1 MDFSFTEEEE
11 KFRLEL
17 RTWLE
22 DNLPSGW
29 LEGTYLHVKDGEE
42 YAIFLR
48 GWQRKLYEGGW
59 AGIAWP
65 KKYGGREATLME
77 EIVYQQEMV
86 RVKAPPLVNYVG
98 LNMVAPTL
106 MQIGTEEQK
115 KKYIQKILTG
125 EEVWCQGYSEPNAG
139 SDLSA
144 IQTSA
149 VKEGE
154 RWIINGQKVWTS
166 FGHLADRCFLLA
178 RTSKHEKKH
187 KGITVFLL
195 DMNQPGVETRPIIQ
209 MDGQHDFNEVYF
221 NDAIAYDAEIVGEV
235 DEGWKVSIALLM
247 HERTGIGGQVFTLEQ
262 QFNELAA
269 MTNDLNDEDGP
280 LMENAIVR
288 KTMIDLYT
296 RSRGSLLNY
305 YRNLTKTLKNGHPG
319 AEGSMD
325 KLLVSELTKDVMAQS
340 ISLQGHRGILWKE
353 DAVIGDSYW
362 QDQYLYS
369 FGQTIGG
376 GTSEI
381 QKNTIGERILG
392 LPKDMGR

>member
-1 MDFSFTEEEE
+1 MDFSFTTKEEE
-11 KFRLEL
+11 FRLEL
-17 RTWLE
+17 RA
-22 DNLPSGW
+22 W
-29 LEGTYLHVKDGEE
+29 LEGNLPEGWHEGTSNVSKDERE
-42 YAIFLR
+42 YAVFLR
-48 GWQRKLYEGGW
+48 NWQRKLYEGGW
-59 AGIAWP
+59 AAIAWP

-86 RVKAPPLVNYVG
+86 RVKAPALVNYVG
-98 LNMVAPTL
+98 IHMVGPTL
-106 MQIGTEEQK
+106 MQIGTDEQK
-115 KKYIQKILTG
+115 AKYIQKILTG

-149 VKEGE
+149 VKDGD

-178 RTSKHEKKH
+178 RTNRFDKKH

-209 MDGQHDFNEVYF
+209 MDGQHDFNEVYL

-235 DEGWKVSIALLM
+235 DEGWKVTIALLM
-247 HERTGIGGQVFTLEQ
+247 HERTGIGAQVFTLEQ
-262 QFNELAA
+262 QFNELVGLAKE
-269 MTNDLNDEDGP
+269 LKEDEDP
-280 LMENAIVR
+280 LMDNPLVR
-288 KTMIDLYT
+288 HTMVDLYT

-325 KLLVSELTKDVMAQS
+325 KLMVSELTKELLSQS
-340 ISLQGHRGILWKE
+340 ISLQGHKGILWKE
-353 DAVIGDSYW
+353 DAITSNSYW
-362 QDQYLYS
+362 QDNYLYS

>member
-1 MDFSFTEEEE
+1 MDFSFSAKEEE
-11 KFRLEL
+11 FRHEL
-17 RTWLE
+17 RNWLE
-22 DNLPSGW
+22 QNLPDGW
-29 LEGTYLHVKDGEE
+29 LEGSSQVSKDEGE
-42 YAIFLR
+42 YTAFLR
-48 GWQRKLYEGGW
+48 DWQRKLYEGGW

-98 LNMVAPTL
+98 LHMVAPTL

-115 KKYIQKILTG
+115 SKYIQKILTG

-139 SDLSA
+139 SDLAA

-149 VKEGE
+149 VKDGD

-178 RTSKHEKKH
+178 RTNRFDKKH

-209 MDGQHDFNEVYF
+209 MDGQHDFNEVYL

-235 DEGWKVSIALLM
+235 DEGWRVSIALLM
-247 HERTGIGGQVFTLEQ
+247 HERTGIGAQVFTLEQ
-262 QFNELAA
+262 QFN
-269 MTNDLNDEDGP
+269 DLVSLTKDLKEDDQP
-280 LMENAIVR
+280 LMANPLVR

-325 KLLVSELTKDVMAQS
+325 KLLVSELTKDLLSQS
-340 ISLQGHRGILWKE
+340 ISLQGHQGILWKE
-353 DAVIGDSYW
+353 DAVVGQSYW
-362 QDQYLYS
+362 QDNYLYS

-381 QKNTIGERILG
+381 QKNTIAERILG

>member
-1 MDFSFTEEEE
+1 MDFSFTTKEEE
-11 KFRLEL
+11 FRLEL
-17 RTWLE
+17 RAWLE
-22 DNLPSGW
+22 GNLPEGW
-29 LEGTYLHVKDGEE
+29 LEGISNVSKDEGE
-42 YAIFLR
+42 YAVFLR
-48 GWQRKLYEGGW
+48 NWQRKLYEGGW
-59 AGIAWP
+59 AAIAWP

-86 RVKAPPLVNYVG
+86 RVKAPALVNYVG
-98 LNMVAPTL
+98 IHMVGPTL
-106 MQIGTEEQK
+106 MQIGTDEQK
-115 KKYIQKILTG
+115 AKYIQKILTG

-149 VKEGE
+149 VKDGD

-178 RTSKHEKKH
+178 RTNRFDKKH

-209 MDGQHDFNEVYF
+209 MDGQHDFNEVYL

-235 DEGWKVSIALLM
+235 DEGWKVTIALLM
-247 HERTGIGGQVFTLEQ
+247 HERTGIGAQVFTLEQ
-262 QFNELAA
+262 QFNELVGLAKE
-269 MTNDLNDEDGP
+269 LKEDDKP
-280 LMENAIVR
+280 LLGNPLVR
-288 KTMIDLYT
+288 HTMVDLYT

-325 KLLVSELTKDVMAQS
+325 KLMVSELTKELLSQS
-340 ISLQGHRGILWKE
+340 ISLQGHKGVLWKE
-353 DAVIGDSYW
+353 DAISSNSYW
-362 QDQYLYS
+362 QDNYLYS

>member
-1 MDFSFTEEEE
+1 MDFSFTTKEEE
-11 KFRLEL
+11 FRHEL

-22 DNLPSGW
+22 ENLPEGW
-29 LEGTYLHVKDGEE
+29 LDGTSKISKNEGE

-48 GWQRKLYEGGW
+48 NWQRKLYEGGW
-59 AGIAWP
+59 AAIAWP

-86 RVKAPPLVNYVG
+86 RVKAPALVNYVG
-98 LNMVAPTL
+98 IHMVAPTL

-115 KKYIQKILTG
+115 SKYIQKILTG

-149 VKEGE
+149 VKDGD

-178 RTSKHEKKH
+178 RTNRFDKKH

-209 MDGQHDFNEVYF
+209 MDGQHDFNEVYL

-235 DEGWKVSIALLM
+235 DEGWKVTIALLM

-262 QFNELAA
+262 QFNELVSL
-269 MTNDLNDEDGP
+269 TKELKEDDKP
-280 LMENAIVR
+280 LMANPLVR
-288 KTMIDLYT
+288 KEMIDLYT
-296 RSRGSLLNY
+296 RTRGSLLNY

-325 KLLVSELTKDVMAQS
+325 KLMVSELTKELLSQS
-340 ISLQGHRGILWKE
+340 ISLQGHQGVLWKE
-353 DAVIGDSYW
+353 DSITANSYW
-362 QDQYLYS
+362 QDNYLYS

>member
-1 MDFSFTEEEE
+1 MDFSFTTKEEE
-11 KFRLEL
+11 FRHEL

-22 DNLPSGW
+22 ENLPEGW
-29 LEGTYLHVKDGEE
+29 LDGTSKISKNEGE

-48 GWQRKLYEGGW
+48 NWQRKLYEGGW
-59 AGIAWP
+59 AAIAWP
-65 KKYGGREATLME
+65 EKYGGREATLME

-86 RVKAPPLVNYVG
+86 RVKAPALVNYVG
-98 LNMVAPTL
+98 IHMVAPTL

-115 KKYIQKILTG
+115 SKYIQKILTG

-149 VKEGE
+149 VKDGD

-178 RTSKHEKKH
+178 RTNRFDKKH

-195 DMNQPGVETRPIIQ
+195 DMNQQGVETRPIIQ
-209 MDGQHDFNEVYF
+209 MDGQHDFNEVYL

-235 DEGWKVSIALLM
+235 DEGWKVTIALLM

-262 QFNELAA
+262 QFNELVSL
-269 MTNDLNDEDGP
+269 TKELKEDDQP
-280 LMENAIVR
+280 LMANPLVR
-288 KTMIDLYT
+288 KEMIDLYT
-296 RSRGSLLNY
+296 RTRGSLLNY

-325 KLLVSELTKDVMAQS
+325 KLMVSELTKELLSQS
-340 ISLQGHRGILWKE
+340 ISLQGHQGILWKE
-353 DAVIGDSYW
+353 DAITANSYW
-362 QDQYLYS
+362 QNNYLYS

>member
-1 MDFSFTEEEE
+1 MDFSFTTKEEE
-11 KFRLEL
+11 FRHEL

-22 DNLPSGW
+22 ENLPEGW
-29 LEGTYLHVKDGEE
+29 LDGTSKISKNEGE

-48 GWQRKLYEGGW
+48 NWQRKLYEGGW
-59 AGIAWP
+59 AAIAWP
-65 KKYGGREATLME
+65 EKYGGREATLME

-86 RVKAPPLVNYVG
+86 RVKAPALVNYVG
-98 LNMVAPTL
+98 IHMVAPTL

-115 KKYIQKILTG
+115 SKYIQKILTG

-149 VKEGE
+149 VKDGD

-178 RTSKHEKKH
+178 RTNRFDKKH

-195 DMNQPGVETRPIIQ
+195 NMNQPGVETRPIIQ
-209 MDGQHDFNEVYF
+209 MDGQHDFNEVYL

-235 DEGWKVSIALLM
+235 DEGWKVTIALLM

-262 QFNELAA
+262 QFNELVSL
-269 MTNDLNDEDGP
+269 TKELKEDDQP
-280 LMENAIVR
+280 LMANPLVR
-288 KTMIDLYT
+288 KEMIDLYT
-296 RSRGSLLNY
+296 RTRGSLLNY

-325 KLLVSELTKDVMAQS
+325 KLMVSELTKELLSQS
-340 ISLQGHRGILWKE
+340 ISLQGHQGILWKE
-353 DAVIGDSYW
+353 DAITANSYW
-362 QDQYLYS
+362 QNNYLYS

>member
-1 MDFSFTEEEE
+1 MDFSFTTKEEE
-11 KFRLEL
+11 FRLEL

-22 DNLPSGW
+22 GNLPEGW
-29 LEGTYLHVKDGEE
+29 LEGTSKVSKDEGE
-42 YAIFLR
+42 YAVFLR
-48 GWQRKLYEGGW
+48 NWQRKLYEGGW
-59 AGIAWP
+59 AAIAWP

-86 RVKAPPLVNYVG
+86 RVKAPALVNYVG
-98 LNMVAPTL
+98 IHMVGPTL
-106 MQIGTEEQK
+106 MQIGTDEQK
-115 KKYIQKILTG
+115 AKYIQKILTG

-149 VKEGE
+149 VKDGD

-178 RTSKHEKKH
+178 RTNRFDKKH

-209 MDGQHDFNEVYF
+209 MDGQHDFNEVYL

-235 DEGWKVSIALLM
+235 DEGWKVTIALLM
-247 HERTGIGGQVFTLEQ
+247 HERTGIGAQVFTLEQ
-262 QFNELAA
+262 QFNELIALA
-269 MTNDLNDEDGP
+269 KEMKEDDKP
-280 LMENAIVR
+280 LLGNPLVR
-288 KTMIDLYT
+288 HTMVDLYT

-325 KLLVSELTKDVMAQS
+325 KLMVSELTKELLSQS
-340 ISLQGHRGILWKE
+340 ISLQGHKGVLWKE
-353 DAVIGDSYW
+353 DAISSNSYW
-362 QDQYLYS
+362 QDNYLYS

>member
-1 MDFSFTEEEE
+1 MDFSFSVKEEE
-11 KFRLEL
+11 FRHEL

-22 DNLPSGW
+22 QNLPEGW
-29 LEGTYLHVKDGEE
+29 LDGSSQVSKEEGES
-42 YAIFLR
+42 AAFLR
-48 GWQRKLYEGGW
+48 DWQRKLYEGGW

-98 LNMVAPTL
+98 LHMVAPTL

-115 KKYIQKILTG
+115 ERYIQKILTG

-139 SDLSA
+139 SDLAA

-149 VKEGE
+149 IKDGD

-178 RTSKHEKKH
+178 RTNHFDKKH

-195 DMNQPGVETRPIIQ
+195 DMNQPGVETKPIIQ
-209 MDGQHDFNEVYF
+209 MDGQHDFNEVYL
-221 NDAIAYDAEIVGEV
+221 NDAIAYDADIVGEV

-247 HERTGIGGQVFTLEQ
+247 HERTGIGAQVFTLEQ
-262 QFNELAA
+262 QFNDLVSMTKELK
-269 MTNDLNDEDGP
+269 EDDKPVMEDP
-280 LMENAIVR
+280 LVR

-305 YRNLTKTLKNGHPG
+305 YRNLTKTLKNGRPG

-325 KLLVSELTKDVMAQS
+325 KLLVSELTKDLLSQS
-340 ISLQGHRGILWKE
+340 ISLQGHQGVLWKE
-353 DAVIGDSYW
+353 DAISGQSYW
-362 QDQYLYS
+362 QDNYLYS

-381 QKNTIGERILG
+381 QKNTIAERILG

>member
-1 MDFSFTEEEE
+1 MDFSFTTKEEE
-11 KFRLEL
+11 FRLEL
-17 RTWLE
+17 RAWLE
-22 DNLPSGW
+22 GNLPEGW
-29 LEGTYLHVKDGEE
+29 LEGISNVSKDEGE
-42 YAIFLR
+42 YAVSLR
-48 GWQRKLYEGGW
+48 NWQRKLYEGGW
-59 AGIAWP
+59 AAIAWP

-86 RVKAPPLVNYVG
+86 RVKAPALVNYVG
-98 LNMVAPTL
+98 IHMVGPTL
-106 MQIGTEEQK
+106 MQIGTDEQK
-115 KKYIQKILTG
+115 AKYIQKILTG

-149 VKEGE
+149 VKDGD

-178 RTSKHEKKH
+178 RTNRFDKKH

-209 MDGQHDFNEVYF
+209 MDGQHDFNEVYL

-235 DEGWKVSIALLM
+235 DEGWKVTIALLM
-247 HERTGIGGQVFTLEQ
+247 HERTGIGAQVFTLEQ
-262 QFNELAA
+262 QFNELVGLAKE
-269 MTNDLNDEDGP
+269 LKEDDKP
-280 LMENAIVR
+280 LLGNPLVR
-288 KTMIDLYT
+288 HTMVDLYT

-325 KLLVSELTKDVMAQS
+325 KLMVSELTKELLSQS
-340 ISLQGHRGILWKE
+340 ISLQGHKGVLWKE
-353 DAVIGDSYW
+353 DAISSNSYW
-362 QDQYLYS
+362 QDNYLYS

>member
-1 MDFSFTEEEE
+1 MDFSFSAKEEE
-11 KFRLEL
+11 FRHEL

-22 DNLPSGW
+22 QNLPEGW
-29 LEGTYLHVKDGEE
+29 LDGTSQVSKDEAE
-42 YAIFLR
+42 YAAFLR
-48 GWQRKLYEGGW
+48 DWQRKLYEGGW

-65 KKYGGREATLME
+65 KKYGGREATLIE

-98 LNMVAPTL
+98 LHMVAPTL

-115 KKYIQKILTG
+115 EKYIQKILTG

-149 VKEGE
+149 VKDGD

-178 RTSKHEKKH
+178 RTNRFDKKH

-209 MDGQHDFNEVYF
+209 MDGQHDFNEVYL
-221 NDAIAYDAEIVGEV
+221 NDAIAYDAEIVGEI

-247 HERTGIGGQVFTLEQ
+247 HERTGIGAQVFTLEQ
-262 QFNELAA
+262 QFNDLVSLTKELK
-269 MTNDLNDEDGP
+269 EDDKPIMEDP
-280 LMENAIVR
+280 LVR

-325 KLLVSELTKDVMAQS
+325 KLLVSELTKDLLSQS
-340 ISLQGHRGILWKE
+340 ISLQGHQGVLWKE
-353 DAVIGDSYW
+353 DAISGQSYW
-362 QDQYLYS
+362 QDNYLYS

-381 QKNTIGERILG
+381 QKNTIAERILG

>member
-1 MDFSFTEEEE
+1 MDFSFTTKEEE
-11 KFRLEL
+11 FRHEL

-22 DNLPSGW
+22 ENLPEGW
-29 LEGTYLHVKDGEE
+29 LDGTSKISKNEGE

-48 GWQRKLYEGGW
+48 NWQRKLYEGGW
-59 AGIAWP
+59 AAIAWP
-65 KKYGGREATLME
+65 EKYGGREATLME

-86 RVKAPPLVNYVG
+86 RVKAPALVNYVG
-98 LNMVAPTL
+98 IHMVAPTL

-115 KKYIQKILTG
+115 SKYIQKILTG

-149 VKEGE
+149 VKDGD

-178 RTSKHEKKH
+178 RTNRFDKKH

-209 MDGQHDFNEVYF
+209 MDGQHDFNEVYL

-235 DEGWKVSIALLM
+235 DEGWKVTIALLM

-262 QFNELAA
+262 QFNELVSL
-269 MTNDLNDEDGP
+269 TKELKEDDQP
-280 LMENAIVR
+280 LMANPLVR
-288 KTMIDLYT
+288 KEMIDLYT
-296 RSRGSLLNY
+296 RTRGSLLNY

-325 KLLVSELTKDVMAQS
+325 KLMVSELTKELLSQS
-340 ISLQGHRGILWKE
+340 ISLQGHQGILWKE
-353 DAVIGDSYW
+353 DAITANSYW
-362 QDQYLYS
+362 QNNYLYS

>member
-1 MDFSFTEEEE
+1 MDFSFTTKEEE
-11 KFRLEL
+11 FRHEL

-22 DNLPSGW
+22 ENLPEGW
-29 LEGTYLHVKDGEE
+29 LDGNSNISKNEGE

-48 GWQRKLYEGGW
+48 NWQRKLYEGGW
-59 AGIAWP
+59 AAIAWP
-65 KKYGGREATLME
+65 EKYGGREATLME

-86 RVKAPPLVNYVG
+86 RVKAPALVNYVG
-98 LNMVAPTL
+98 IHMVAPTL

-115 KKYIQKILTG
+115 SKYIQKILTG

-149 VKEGE
+149 VKDGD

-178 RTSKHEKKH
+178 RTNRFDKKH

-209 MDGQHDFNEVYF
+209 MDGQHDFNEVYL

-235 DEGWKVSIALLM
+235 DEGWKVTIALLM

-262 QFNELAA
+262 QFNELVSL
-269 MTNDLNDEDGP
+269 TKELKEDDQP
-280 LMENAIVR
+280 LMANPLVR
-288 KTMIDLYT
+288 KEMIDLYT
-296 RSRGSLLNY
+296 RTRGSLLNY

-325 KLLVSELTKDVMAQS
+325 KLMVSELTKELLSQS
-340 ISLQGHRGILWKE
+340 ISLQGHQGILWKE
-353 DAVIGDSYW
+353 DAITANSYW
-362 QDQYLYS
+362 QNNYLYS

>member
-1 MDFSFTEEEE
+1 MDFSFTTKEEE
-11 KFRLEL
+11 FRHEL

-22 DNLPSGW
+22 ENLPEGW
-29 LEGTYLHVKDGEE
+29 LDGTSKISKNEGE

-48 GWQRKLYEGGW
+48 NWQRKLYEGGW
-59 AGIAWP
+59 AAIAWP
-65 KKYGGREATLME
+65 EKYGGREATLME

-86 RVKAPPLVNYVG
+86 RVKAPALVNYVG
-98 LNMVAPTL
+98 IHMVAPTL

-115 KKYIQKILTG
+115 SKYIQKILTG

-149 VKEGE
+149 VKDGD

-178 RTSKHEKKH
+178 RTNRFDKKH

-209 MDGQHDFNEVYF
+209 MDGQHDFNEVYL

-235 DEGWKVSIALLM
+235 DEGWKVTIALLM

-262 QFNELAA
+262 QFNELVSL
-269 MTNDLNDEDGP
+269 TKELKEDEQP
-280 LMENAIVR
+280 LMANPLVR
-288 KTMIDLYT
+288 KEMLDLYT
-296 RSRGSLLNY
+296 RTRGSLLNY

-325 KLLVSELTKDVMAQS
+325 KLMVSELTKELLSQS
-340 ISLQGHRGILWKE
+340 ISLQGHQGVLWKE
-353 DAVIGDSYW
+353 DAITANSYW
-362 QDQYLYS
+362 QDNYLYS

>member
-1 MDFSFTEEEE
+1 MDFSFSAKEEE
-11 KFRLEL
+11 FRHEL
-17 RTWLE
+17 RNWLE
-22 DNLPSGW
+22 HNLPEGW
-29 LEGTYLHVKDGEE
+29 LEGTSQVSKDEGE
-42 YAIFLR
+42 YTAFLR
-48 GWQRKLYEGGW
+48 DWQRKLYEGGW

-98 LNMVAPTL
+98 LHMVAPTL

-115 KKYIQKILTG
+115 SKYIQKILTG

-139 SDLSA
+139 SDLAA

-149 VKEGE
+149 VKDGD

-178 RTSKHEKKH
+178 RTNRFDKKH

-209 MDGQHDFNEVYF
+209 MDGQHDFNEVYL

-235 DEGWKVSIALLM
+235 DEGWRVSIALLM
-247 HERTGIGGQVFTLEQ
+247 HERTGIGAQVFTLEQ
-262 QFNELAA
+262 QFN
-269 MTNDLNDEDGP
+269 DLVSLTKDLKEDDEP
-280 LMENAIVR
+280 LMANPLVR

-325 KLLVSELTKDVMAQS
+325 KLLVSELTKDLLSQS
-340 ISLQGHRGILWKE
+340 ITLQGHQGILWKE
-353 DAVIGDSYW
+353 DAVAGQSYW
-362 QDQYLYS
+362 QDNYLYS

-381 QKNTIGERILG
+381 QKNTIAERILG